1 MPLVCC
7 SGARNG
13 PRRGR
18 VGLEVAAPAVD
29 RIEGPVSTNV
39 KTTEVAERKGERLK
53 RGVLTPELIVEESI
67 GLLDGGGVA
76 GFSMPKL
83 GRVLGADPTAVYR
96 YFRSK
101 DDLVL
106 AIADRLIEYA
116 VDGFT
121 PSACWVDT
129 IFELARRIRAVYL
142 EHPAAA
148 SLASY
153 RTTQRPA
160 EMRAVEWLLGAV
172 AEAGFEGEQA
182 ARIYLA
188 IADFSLYMAGGEAAL
203 LSLDIAQQEA
213 DASAWTRAY
222 RAVDAHDHPNIWAL
236 RDALPQVAEDRDA
249 LYERALELFIAGIQ
263 LAAPKACPCPPGTH
277 GLH

>member
-1 MPLVCC
+1 MAKGIV
-7 SGARNG
+7 NG
-13 PRRGR
+13 FAMLRRRRFHGSR
-18 VGLEVAAPAVD
+18 PV
-29 RIEGPVSTNV
+29 RSGPVSTNV
-39 KTTEVAERKGERLK
+39 SNSEASRRTERLK
-53 RGVLTPELIVEESI
+53 RGILTPGLIVEASI
-67 GLLDGGGVA
+67 GLLESGGVA

-83 GRVLGADPTAVYR
+83 GRALGADPTAVYR

-121 PSACWVDT
+121 PSECWVDT
-129 IFELARRIRAVYL
+129 IFDLARRIRKVYR

-172 AEAGFEGEQA
+172 AQAGFTGDEA
-182 ARIYLA
+182 ALVYRA

-203 LSLDIAQQEA
+203 LSLEPAQQEA
-213 DASAWTRAY
+213 DAGAWTRAY
-222 RAVDAHDHPNIWAL
+222 RTVDAEEHPNIWGL
-236 RDALPQVAEDRDA
+236 RDSLSQLSGDDDRV
-249 LYERALELFIAGIQ
+249 YERALTLFMGGIQ
-263 LAAPKACPCPPGTH
+263 AAAPTPCPCPPGTH
-277 GLH
+277 SLL

>member
-1 MPLVCC
+1 MKTQE
-7 SGARNG
+7 GD
-13 PRRGR
+13 RR
-18 VGLEVAAPAVD
+18 
-29 RIEGPVSTNV
+29 
-39 KTTEVAERKGERLK
+39 GERLR
-53 RGVLTPELIVEESI
+53 RGILTPELIVDESI
-67 GLLDGGGVA
+67 GLLDGGGVS
-76 GFSMPKL
+76 GFSFPKL
-83 GRVLGADPTAVYR
+83 GRALGADPTAVYR

-116 VDGFT
+116 VAGFE

-129 IFELARRIRAVYL
+129 IFDLARRIRAVYR

-148 SLASY
+148 SLAAY

-182 ARIYLA
+182 ALVYRA

-203 LSLDIAQQEA
+203 LSLDPDQQEA

-222 RAVDAHDHPNIWAL
+222 RAVDAEEHPRIWAL
-236 RDALPQVAEDRDA
+236 RDALPKVGDDDDA
-249 LYERALELFIAGIQ
+249 VYERALALFMAGIQ
-263 LAAPKACPCPPGTH
+263 VAAPTPCPCPPGTH
-277 GLH
+277 ALS

>member
-1 MPLVCC
+1 M
-7 SGARNG
+7 
-13 PRRGR
+13 
-18 VGLEVAAPAVD
+18 
-29 RIEGPVSTNV
+29 STNV
-39 KTTEVAERKGERLK
+39 ESKEGDRRGERLK
-53 RGVLTPELIVEESI
+53 RGILTPELIVEESL

-76 GFSMPKL
+76 GFSLPKL

-101 DDLVL
+101 DDLIL
-106 AIADRLIEYA
+106 AIADRLIEQA
-116 VDGFT
+116 VAGFT

-129 IFELARRIRAVYL
+129 IFELARRIRTVYR

-172 AEAGFEGEQA
+172 NEAGFAGEQA
-182 ARIYLA
+182 ALVYRA

-203 LSLDIAQQEA
+203 LGLDPDQQEA

-222 RAVDAHDHPNIWAL
+222 RAVDADEHPNIWAL
-236 RDALPQVAEDRDA
+236 RDALPRVGDDDDA
-249 LYERALELFIAGIQ
+249 VYERALALFMAGIQ
-263 LAAPKACPCPPGTH
+263 AAAPAPCRCPPGTH
-277 GLH
+277 ALK

>member
-1 MPLVCC
+1 MPLVFSACGVERTFG
-7 SGARNG
+7 SRSTARWPHQRPIG
-13 PRRGR
+13 SD
-18 VGLEVAAPAVD
+18 A
-29 RIEGPVSTNV
+29 PVSTNV
-39 KTTEVAERKGERLK
+39 KTKDEDRRGERLK

-67 GLLDGGGVA
+67 GLLDSGGVA
-76 GFSMPKL
+76 GLSMPKL

-106 AIADRLIEYA
+106 AIADRLIEHA

-121 PSACWVDT
+121 PAECWVDT
-129 IFELARRIRAVYL
+129 IYELARRIRSVYR

-172 AEAGFEGEQA
+172 AEAGFAGEQA
-182 ARIYLA
+182 ALVYRA
-188 IADFSLYMAGGEAAL
+188 VADFSLYMAGGEAAL
-203 LSLDIAQQEA
+203 MSLEPAQQES
-213 DASAWTRAY
+213 DAGAWTRAY
-222 RAVDAHDHPNIWAL
+222 RAVDADEHPNIHAL
-236 RDALPQVAEDRDA
+236 REALPRIGDDDDA
-249 LYERALELFIAGIQ
+249 VYERALELFMAGVQ
-263 LAAPKACPCPPGTH
+263 AAAPKRCPCPPGTH
-277 GLH
+277 ALR